1 MEKDFW
7 KVKILFIME
16 ALLIGWSMVKG
27 KRDFCKEILIKESI
41 KMEDLMGLESINGEI
56 QMQFMKEVLKM
67 DLDMVKVN
75 GVKIK
80 ANMWVILFKVWNK
93 DTVNFI
99 SQVETFTKEISLGIK
114 DRDMDKCFG
123 VMDLFIKVNGKMVS
137 KTVKDKYT

>member
-1 MEKDFW
+1 
-7 KVKILFIME
+7 
-16 ALLIGWSMVKG
+16 
-27 KRDFCKEILIKESI
+27 
-41 KMEDLMGLESINGEI
+41 MEDLMGLESINGEI

-99 SQVETFTKEISLGIK
+99 FQVETFTKEISLGIK